1 MCVLTGRETQEYRAF
16 QVFSS
21 CGKFAI
27 RWIQDDVVKTMR
39 QIVNLGLCGR
49 ESPQEILID
58 LDEKP
63 FDQENWLDSIPGDS
77 EDFRIHWGDWVK
89 EQSIV
94 SDYKNILVAAL
105 KPSLSKLWNTSA
117 LPWLNQLGF
126 SYATFRMNDNWS
138 EEYGYRPPG
147 FADNLPVHGWAC
159 AFKGEGHNRLVSRR
173 WLEWGPWRLIRDE
186 AHDISFVQFH
196 DLEADAATA
205 LEQAK
210 PGHQRMGIEDEG
222 GFIQSHYCYDYPPKG
237 IYISSEKRLDIVV
250 TPGRTISQAEML
262 DAAAARNLG
271 HFAQP
276 VDSICYIFYDEE
288 QAREHLHEM
297 WLRELQVY
305 WINMEGEKVRLDDS
319 YDPGVPVKPDWVLE
333 LERRE
338 A

>member
-1 MCVLTGRETQEYRAF
+1 MVLKENKKLIAGFKVDSIGECLTELMSVGVCGEGVPSEIELNFEEIHFTNNDDWAGLFGKKAESFDLTWSNGHIYSFTSNVVCAAF
-16 QVFSS
+16 SGLPQ
-21 CGKFAI
+21 
-27 RWIQDDVVKTMR
+27 QL
-39 QIVNLGLCGR
+39 LGLGALLWL
-49 ESPQEILID
+49 PKLH
-58 LDEKP
+58 
-63 FDQENWLDSIPGDS
+63 FNW
-77 EDFRIHWGDWVK
+77 
-89 EQSIV
+89 
-94 SDYKNILVAAL
+94 
-105 KPSLSKLWNTSA
+105 
-117 LPWLNQLGF
+117 
-126 SYATFRMNDNWS
+126 ATFRLPHKWKDEHNYS
-138 EEYGYRPPG
+138 APG
-147 FADNLPVHGWAC
+147 FADTLPVHGWAC

-210 PGHQRMGIEDEG
+210 PGHQRMGIYKLG
-222 GFIQSHYCYDYPPKG
+222 GFLQTGYSYLHPPKG
-237 IYISSEKRLDIVV
+237 IYIEAERRLDIVI
-250 TPGRTISQAEML
+250 TPGRVVDQVEMR

-319 YDPGVPVKPDWVLE
+319 YDPGQPVKPDWVLE